1 VTPLISALLLA
12 AAASGV
18 GFPAPGSYRYSASM
32 GAQRIGE
39 WTVSVKAQNADTEIE
54 ENSSASVAG
63 MQLTATA
70 SLVLGADLAPLSYSG
85 NYRTPMQSPSPA
97 VTLTATSA
105 TVTGAV
111 TSSAPRQ
118 LSLAANTHHFVV
130 VEPGLLAGLFALPAQ
145 LAAWKETSVTW
156 ITPATGEAQ
165 ELAVNPSSTQQTPSG
180 VPSSDA
186 VLSIVRPLVVTIW
199 YDPTTLVPDEIAVPS
214 QSAVL
219 TRDK

>member
-1 VTPLISALLLA
+1 VTSVLSAILLA
-12 AAASGV
+12 GSVAA
-18 GFPAPGSYRYSASM
+18 FPAPGTYHYSASLA
-32 GAQRIGE
+32 AQRVGE
-39 WTVSVKAQNADTEIE
+39 WTVMVKAQNADTEID

-63 MQLTATA
+63 MQLTASA

-85 NYRTPMQSPSPA
+85 SYRTPMQSPNPA

-111 TSSAPRQ
+111 TSAGAKQ
-118 LSLAANTHHFVV
+118 FSLLPNTHHFVV

-165 ELAVNPSSTQQTPSG
+165 QLTVNPSSPQQAPNG
-180 VPSSDA
+180 VPVHDA
-186 VLSIVRPLVVTIW
+186 ILSIARPLVVTIW
-199 YDPTTLVPDEIAVPS
+199 YDPTTLIPDQIAVPS

-219 TRDK
+219 TREK